1 MVVAGWSFCIGDLV
15 IDILTS
21 TRFVV
26 VVVVV
31 VVVLLNAVCHFLAF
45 LVRLWKHHSGSLL
58 AWFLWQ

>member
-31 VVVLLNAVCHFLAF
+31 VVVVLFYLMLSVTS
-45 LVRLWKHHSGSLL
+45 WHS
-58 AWFLWQ
+58 